1 MATENRTP
9 DDLQEAVAA
18 TLRRLRGEVGKPGA
32 TPTPAATP
40 ASAAARVE
48 PQLSAAAPEQPAP
61 AAAPA
66 AKQEIIEPD
75 LLSRSGP
82 EIPLAPAAAKLG
94 AEQYRLETPRNRTR
108 LLPYALSMV
117 AIVVF
122 AGIVWWAY
130 QAIVAGPN
138 KGPVPTIAADSNP
151 AKVPPSD
158 QQSTETT
165 GQQQTVYD
173 QISGANSQP
182 KTEVLLPTPDVPQT
196 PPPPPTPVPSTT
208 DAGTTTTDTGTT
220 TAPAPAASTDSGT
233 ATQTLVPPP
242 APLAPATTEGTAAS
256 TTTTGTATTDTS
268 TAATGGTS
276 TTGTASTDTSSSTTS
291 TTSGGGTTSGT
302 TTTADTGSSA
312 TQPASGTDTAS
323 TASTDTGAASA
334 VTTNPSTDAGDL
346 YGVPTLAPTTGST
359 TATATAPA
367 APATTAATTT
377 VASAGTSASSQPAAT
392 ADFRIQLAA
401 LKSEAEANSAWKR
414 IQSKH
419 IDVLGSLSVHIVRAD
434 LGAQG
439 NYYRVQAGPFPHKA
453 SAGAACDKLKSSGQQ
468 CLVKP

>member
-32 TPTPAATP
+32 TPAPAAP
-40 ASAAARVE
+40 RVE
-48 PQLSAAAPEQPAP
+48 PQLSAAAPAEPAP
-61 AAAPA
+61 IVVPA
-66 AKQEIIEPD
+66 ANQGIIEPD

-82 EIPLAPAAAKLG
+82 EIPPAPAASTFAGG
-94 AEQYRLETPRNRTR
+94 AEQDRLETPPSRTR
-108 LLPYALSMV
+108 MLPYALSFI
-117 AIVVF
+117 AIAVF

-138 KGPVPTIAADSNP
+138 KGPVPTITADANP

-158 QQSTETT
+158 QQSTDTT

-173 QISGANSQP
+173 QISGTNTSQP
-182 KTEVLLPTPDVPQT
+182 KTEVLLPTPEVPQT

-220 TAPAPAASTDSGT
+220 APAPAASTDSGS

-242 APLAPATTEGTAAS
+242 APLPPATTDGTAA
-256 TTTTGTATTDTS
+256 TTTSTDTS
-268 TAATGGTS
+268 TAGTATTTAA
-276 TTGTASTDTSSSTTS
+276 TTGTTSTDTSSGTAT
-291 TTSGGGTTSGT
+291 TTSGSAATTSA
-302 TTTADTGSSA
+302 TTADTGS
-312 TQPASGTDTAS
+312 TAS
-323 TASTDTGAASA
+323 SDTGTGNA
-334 VTTNPSTDAGDL
+334 VATNPSTDAGDL
-346 YGVPTLAPTTGST
+346 YGVPMLAPTTPSATTTSTPTTST
-359 TATATAPA
+359 TTSST
-367 APATTAATTT
+367 TTASTTTPSTDTT
-377 VASAGTSASSQPAAT
+377 VASADTSTGTQPAAT

-414 IQSKH
+414 ILGKH
-419 IDVLGSLSVHIVRAD
+419 IDVLGSLTVHIVRAD
-434 LGAQG
+434 LGTQG
-439 NYYRVQAGPFPHKA
+439 IYYRVQAGPFPDKA
-453 SAGAACDKLKSSGQQ
+453 SAAAACEQLKSSGQQ